1 MNTPPDLLAWR
12 QLQAHAAAQLPGD
25 FADRVLRAARL
36 VAGPEPSVA
45 KHIFLHPFAV
55 STYTAAAC
63 FVAVVMFHT
72 RNTEETSAQH
82 LTEWLEVTMQTA
94 SLDPL

>member
-1 MNTPPDLLAWR
+1 MNTPPDFPAWR
-12 QLQAHAAAQLPGD
+12 QLQSHAAAQLPGD

-36 VAGPEPSVA
+36 AEPEPSPA
-45 KHIFLHPFAV
+45 KRILLHPFAV

-63 FVAVVMFHT
+63 LVAVVIFHT
-72 RNTEETSAQH
+72 RSTEETSAQH
-82 LTEWLEVTMQTA
+82 LAEWQEVTMQTA